1 MTKKEDE
8 KVAKRVLTIEANK
21 ATINDIAD
29 IKNKAKLRVAAY
41 CRVSSSKEEQLN
53 SFEAQVSH
61 YTNFIKSNETWEFA
75 GIYAD
80 EGISGKSKE
89 KRTEF
94 MRMIKECEGRKI
106 DMVITKSISRFAR
119 NTADCIEV
127 VRKLKALGVAVF
139 FEKENINTMNAESEL
154 VLSVLSSIA
163 QEELSSLSQNIRW
176 GNQKRYEKG
185 IVQVNTKRFLGYDV
199 SEERKLIINETEAAI
214 VRRIFKDYI
223 GGKGTGIIARELE
236 SDGIKT
242 VTGKTKWSGSA
253 VRNMLANEKY
263 CGDAIL
269 QKTYTA
275 DTVTF
280 KRKKNRGELP
290 QYYIK
295 DNHEPI
301 ISRKEFELVQKIR
314 EDRAGKHGNIIG
326 DREKYKNRYPFTYKI
341 VCNNCGRPFKRHIQN
356 SGKSCEVASWGCS
369 TYLDRGS
376 KECNMKPIYEETIKA
391 VFVRMF
397 NKLYTNKDVVLKPF
411 IQNVKRI
418 IDARLED
425 EGIKN
430 FDKEIEQLLEQERM
444 LLKLKE
450 KGYADEEIYYEEK
463 NKLSKNI
470 AALREQRSKL
480 AWELT
485 GQDEWVDRANKV
497 YEFISGIDNILEEFD
512 EEIFNAIVEK
522 ITVKSDKYIIF
533 ELKNG
538 LSLDEYFEKQRGRKG
553 KIIFKEGENG

>member
-1 MTKKEDE
+1 M
-8 KVAKRVLTIEANK
+8 AKRVLTIEANK
-21 ATINDIAD
+21 TAFGDIED
-29 IKNKAKLRVAAY
+29 IKNRAKLKVCAY

-53 SFEAQVSH
+53 SFDAQVNH
-61 YTNFIKSNETWEFA
+61 YTNFIKNNDDWEFA

-94 MRMIKECEGRKI
+94 MRMIKECTGRKI

-127 VRKLKALGVAVF
+127 VRNLKTLGVAVF

-163 QEELSSLSQNIRW
+163 QEELASLSQNIRW
-176 GNQKRYEKG
+176 GNQRRYQKG
-185 IVQVNTKRFLGYDV
+185 ILQINTKRFLGYDV
-199 SEERKLIINETEAAI
+199 NEEGKLVVNKAEAEIIK
-214 VRRIFKDYI
+214 RIFKDYI
-223 GGKGTGIIARELE
+223 GGKGSETIAKELQV
-236 SDGIKT
+236 DGIKT
-242 VTGKTKWSGSA
+242 VTGKTRWSGSSI
-253 VRNMLANEKY
+253 RRMLINEKY

-269 QKTYTA
+269 QKTFTA
-275 DTVTF
+275 DNITF

-301 ISRKEFELVQKIR
+301 ITREQFELVQRIR
-314 EDRAGKHGNIIG
+314 EDRAGKHSNNPG
-326 DREKYKNRYPFTYKI
+326 DRAKYQNRYPFTYKI
-341 VCNNCGRPFKRHIQN
+341 VCGNCERTFKRQIQN
-356 SGKSCEVASWGCS
+356 SGKRCEVATWVCN
-369 TYLDRGS
+369 TYLSRGS
-376 KECNMKPIYEETIKA
+376 KECSMKPIHEETIKI

-397 NKLYTNKDVVLKPF
+397 NKLFSNKDIILKPF
-411 IQNVKRI
+411 TQNVKKI

-425 EGIKN
+425 EGIKK
-430 FDKEIEQLLEQERM
+430 FDCEIESLLEQERM
-444 LLKLKE
+444 LLRLKE

-463 NKLSKNI
+463 NKISKNI
-470 AALREQRSKL
+470 EALREQRNKL

-485 GQDEWVDRANKV
+485 GQDEWIYRANKV
-497 YEFISGIDNILEEFD
+497 YEFISGIDNILENFD
-512 EEIFNAIVEK
+512 EDIFNAIIEK
-522 ITVKSDKYIIF
+522 IIVKSDKHITF

-538 LSLDEYFEKQRGRKG
+538 LIINEYFEKQRGRKG
-553 KIIFKEGENG
+553 IIIFKEGENA